1 MDVVELRWRYGTQSL
16 VIVVVVVIGGKG
28 FGDGGLEVV
37 ESRHELPDGVEAGLV
52 FHFVDAQKR
61 RTP

>member
-1 MDVVELRWRYGTQSL
+1 MDVVELRWRHGTEAM
-16 VIVVVVVIGGKG
+16 VIIVVVVIGGKG
-28 FGDGGLEVV
+28 FGDGGFEVV
-37 ESRHELPDGVEAGLV
+37 ESRHELPDGVQTGVV